1 MINEY
6 DNKKQN
12 TTDSTFNSTT
22 ASNDDVISTLNG
34 LIETCK
40 DGQNGF
46 KEAAEGVERPD
57 LKSLFYE
64 FSQQR
69 SQFVGELQSLVQGL
83 GGDPENTGSVAA
95 ALHRGWINIKSAV
108 TGKDEG
114 AILNECERGED
125 SAKNAYKSALE
136 EPLPA
141 NIIETVQTQ
150 YAAVQAA
157 HDRVKA
163 LRDSA
168 NNDTTT
174 NRSNTASTSY

>member
-1 MINEY
+1 MINDYEAT
-6 DNKKQN
+6 KPI
-12 TTDSTFNSTT
+12 TTDATFDSTT

-46 KEAAEGVERPD
+46 KEAAEGVERSD

-69 SQFVGELQSLVQGL
+69 SQFAGELQSLVQSL

-95 ALHRGWINIKSAV
+95 AIHRGWINIKSAV
-108 TGKDEG
+108 TGKDDG
-114 AILNECERGED
+114 AILSECERGED
-125 SAKNAYKSALE
+125 SAKNTYKNATE

-141 NIIETVQTQ
+141 NVMETVQTQ
-150 YAAVQAA
+150 YQAILSA
-157 HDRVKA
+157 HDRIKA

-168 NNDTTT
+168 NNDTTD
-174 NRSNTASTSY
+174 RSKPASTSY

>member
-1 MINEY
+1 MINDYENNNSMAS
-6 DNKKQN
+6 DA
-12 TTDSTFNSTT
+12 TFDSTT
-22 ASNDDVISTLNG
+22 ASNEDVISTLNG

-46 KEAAEGVERPD
+46 QEAAEGVERSD

-69 SQFVGELQSLVQGL
+69 AQFAGELQSLVQSL

-108 TGKDEG
+108 TGKDEE

-125 SAKNAYKSALE
+125 SAKNAYKDALE
-136 EPLPA
+136 EPLPG
-141 NIIETVQTQ
+141 NVMEVVQTQ
-150 YAAVQAA
+150 YQSVQSA

-163 LRDSA
+163 LRDSTSDDA
-168 NNDTTT
+168 DPGD
-174 NRSNTASTSY
+174 RSSTASTG